1 MIKGEKYKK
10 SFRAGGEIRSGF
22 GLKFEKP
29 EGTFKYLQLP
39 PHFDSFSEKKGYF
52 S

>member
-1 MIKGEKYKK
+1 MIKGKKYKK
-10 SFRAGGEIRSGF
+10 SFRAGGESRCGF
-22 GLKFEKP
+22 GLEFEKG
-29 EGTFKYLQLP
+29 EGAFKYLQLP